1 MGWKE
6 KSIGYAICTPD
17 AFICKRGFVVF
28 AQIENINDSIISLLF
43 KKYVLLSLYYYF
55 FAIDDVQAALRS
67 IESLSLQVVNVM
79 DG

>member
-17 AFICKRGFVVF
+17 AFICKRCFVVF

-43 KKYVLLSLYYYF
+43 RNMYCCHFITIFLPSMMFRPRCGALSRCPCKL
-55 FAIDDVQAALRS
+55 
-67 IESLSLQVVNVM
+67 
-79 DG
+79 